1 VATTNNKK
9 TALSG
14 SLKERYFCADKDKK
28 KPLPSG
34 SGFDWFLI

>member
-1 VATTNNKK
+1 MNNKK

-14 SLKERYFCADKDKK
+14 NLKERYFCAGQDKK

-34 SGFDWFLI
+34 SGFDGFLI